1 MRKKSKY
8 KPKGVRMD
16 TMTWVVEGMTKVTDK
31 KSAYLTMHLKN
42 LSALD
47 SLAKGTANKQEI
59 DIVIGVINV
68 SEALCELG
76 VGSEYHQ
83 LVLDA
88 SSALYAV
95 CRRSFEINDRFV
107 CRGEELSAIKTG
119 YEVHDAQM
127 EVCTLAMLDKALELI
142 GKVLSAKKATVI
154 SSE

>member
-16 TMTWVVEGMTKVTDK
+16 TMTWIVEGMTKVTDK

-68 SEALCELG
+68 AEALCELG

-88 SSALYAV
+88 SSALYDV
-95 CRRSFEINDRFV
+95 CRRSFEINDRFI
-107 CRGEELSAIKTG
+107 CRGSELSAIKLG

-127 EVCTLAMLDKALELI
+127 ETTTIGMLDKALDVI
-142 GKVLSAKKATVI
+142 DKTIRAQKAKVIA
-154 SSE
+154 